1 MFTIAEALIL
11 LGTDDDKGTAVSSAS
26 SSLNY
31 GLVGSILSELTMMG
45 RIELKEGKVVIADDT
60 LTEVHTSIL

>member
-11 LGTDDDKGTAVSSAS
+11 LGTDDEKGTAVSSAS

-31 GLVGSILSELTMMG
+31 GLTGSILSELAMMG
-45 RIELKEGKVVIADDT
+45 RIELKDGKVILADDT
-60 LTEVHTSIL
+60 LTEI